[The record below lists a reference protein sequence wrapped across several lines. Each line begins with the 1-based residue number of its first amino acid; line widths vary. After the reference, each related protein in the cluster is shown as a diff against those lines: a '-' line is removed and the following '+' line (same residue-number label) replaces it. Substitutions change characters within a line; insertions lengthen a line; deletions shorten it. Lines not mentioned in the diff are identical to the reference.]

1 MVLYNAFL
9 AVVIVGIAYVI
20 GEWVSTITKAW
31 IPSVLVT
38 AIIFLIGF
46 WTVIPKTVSEDS
58 GLSSFAGTIG
68 VLMFIT
74 HIGTVISLK
83 QLVEQWKT
91 VVVCLV
97 GLVGMVALCW
107 FICPIIM
114 DKNLVIAGLPPLTGG
129 IVAALTMQGAAEA
142 AGLKE
147 AAVFAIAMYS
157 VQGLAGY
164 PITALC
170 LHSEGR
176 KLLKEWRSGDLNLS
190 QKEIDKMKTVGLTTI
205 ADDSGTKKLIPP
217 LPDKF
222 NTPVFIIVK
231 LALSVWLSSI
241 VGQLIPQIPTIVWC
255 LIISVILTRIGF
267 LDTSSMTRAN
277 TYTIFMFAAML
288 SVFSGLAC

>member
-20 GEWVSTITKAW
+20 GEWVSTITRAW
-31 IPSVLVT
+31 VPSVLVT

-176 KLLKEWRSGDLNLS
+176 KLLKE
-190 QKEIDKMKTVGLTTI
+190 
-205 ADDSGTKKLIPP
+205 
-217 LPDKF
+217 
-222 NTPVFIIVK
+222 
-231 LALSVWLSSI
+231 
-241 VGQLIPQIPTIVWC
+241 
-255 LIISVILTRIGF
+255 
-267 LDTSSMTRAN
+267 
-277 TYTIFMFAAML
+277 
-288 SVFSGLAC
+288 